1 MRIALV
7 VPGRFHAFD
16 LARGLAARGHDVT
29 VLTNYPAWAASRF
42 DLGGATVRSCGW
54 QGAAGRLLARAPR
67 VLGSERSDAWMSRWF
82 GRWAAR
88 VLAGGEWDLI
98 HCWSGVSEELLASSS
113 VRAHCRWL
121 MRGSSHIA
129 VQDRLLREEEQR
141 ARTRLDRPSA
151 WMIARER
158 REYALADRIVVLST
172 FARRS
177 FEDEGVP
184 ADRLLTVPLGVEIDA
199 FRVPP
204 DAVGR
209 RLQRICAG
217 APLRVLYAG
226 ALTLRKG
233 LWDLATALE
242 RLDDVPLD
250 VRVIGGETPE
260 AQTALTRLAG
270 RARRLGH
277 VPQADLPAHYWDA
290 DVFVFPTIEDG
301 FGMVLTQ
308 AQAAGL
314 PVIAT
319 DHCAAPD
326 LVQDGVT
333 GWLVPARAPEALA
346 ARLRWCHE
354 HRDALADMASRVSC
368 SAVPRDWGRVAGQL
382 ADLAVACA
390 KPTTMKADDA
400 RA

>member
-1 MRIALV
+1 MRVALV

-16 LARGLAARGHDVT
+16 LARGLAQHGHDVT
-29 VLTNYPAWAASRF
+29 VLTNYPAWAATRF
-42 DLGGATVRSCGW
+42 NLGGAAVRSCRW
-54 QGAAGRLLARAPR
+54 HGAATRLLARAPR
-67 VLGSERSDAWMSRWF
+67 ALGRERADAWMSRGF

-88 VLAGGEWDLI
+88 TLAGGRWDLI

-113 VRAHCRWL
+113 VRADCRWL

-141 ARTRLDRPSA
+141 TGTRLDRPSA

-177 FEDEGVP
+177 FEAEGVP
-184 ADRLLTVPLGVEIDA
+184 ADRLVTVPLGVEIDA
-199 FRVPP
+199 FRAPA
-204 DAVGR
+204 DAVAR
-209 RLQRICAG
+209 RMQRIHAG

-250 VRVIGGETPE
+250 VRLIGGESPE
-260 AQTALTRLAG
+260 AHVALTRLAG
-270 RARRLGH
+270 RATRVGH
-277 VPQADLPAHYWDA
+277 VPQADLPPHYWDA

-326 LVQDGVT
+326 LIQDGVS
-333 GWLVPARAPEALA
+333 GWIVPARAPEALA
-346 ARLRWCHE
+346 DRLRWCHE
-354 HRDALADMASRVSC
+354 HRDALAEMASRVPS
-368 SAVPRDWGRVAGQL
+368 SAVPRDWTQVAEAL
-382 ADLAVACA
+382 ADLAAACGNA
-390 KPTTMKADDA
+390 ATGVGDR

>member
-1 MRIALV
+1 MRMALV

-16 LARGLAARGHDVT
+16 LARGLAQHGHDVT
-29 VLTNYPAWAASRF
+29 VLTNYPAWAAARF
-42 DLGGATVRSCGW
+42 NLGGATVHSCGW
-54 QGAAGRLLARAPR
+54 RGAATRLLGRMPRALGGDER
-67 VLGSERSDAWMSRWF
+67 VEAWMSRGF

-88 VLAGGEWDLI
+88 TLAGGQWDLI
-98 HCWSGVSEELLASSS
+98 HCWSGVSEELLASTS
-113 VRAHCRWL
+113 VRASCRWL

-141 ARTRLDRPSA
+141 TGARLERPSA
-151 WMIARER
+151 WMIAREQ

-177 FEDEGVP
+177 FEAEGVP

-204 DAVGR
+204 DAVAR
-209 RLQRICAG
+209 RVQRIRAG
-217 APLRVLYAG
+217 QALRVLYAG

-242 RLDDVPLD
+242 MLDEVPLD
-250 VRVIGGETPE
+250 VRLIGGESPE

-270 RARRLGH
+270 RARCLGH
-277 VPQADLPAHYWDA
+277 VPQAELPPHYWDA

-326 LVQDGVT
+326 LVHDGVT
-333 GWLVPARAPEALA
+333 GWIVPARAPEMLA
-346 ARLRWCHE
+346 GRLRWCHE
-354 HRDALADMASRVSC
+354 HRDALADMASRVPT
-368 SAVPRDWGRVAGQL
+368 SAVPRDWTHVAGEL
-382 ADLAVACA
+382 AGLATACG
-390 KPTTMKADDA
+390 TTTAGER

>member
-16 LARGLAARGHDVT
+16 LARGLTAHGHDVT

-42 DLGGATVRSCGW
+42 DLGGATVRSCGRH
-54 QGAAGRLLARAPR
+54 GAAGRLLARAPR
-67 VLGSERSDAWMSRWF
+67 VLGPARSDAWMSRWF

-88 VLAGGEWDLI
+88 VLAGSRWDLI

-113 VRAHCRWL
+113 VRAHGRWL

-141 ARTRLDRPSA
+141 TGISLERPSA
-151 WMIARER
+151 WMIAREQ

-177 FEDEGVP
+177 FEDAGVP
-184 ADRLLTVPLGVEIDA
+184 ADRLAVVPLGVEVEA
-199 FRVPP
+199 FRASPEVI
-204 DAVGR
+204 ASRIR
-209 RLQRICAG
+209 RIRSG
-217 APLRVLYAG
+217 AALRVLYTG

-233 LWDLATALE
+233 LWDLAAALE
-242 RLDDVPLD
+242 MLHDVPLD
-250 VRVIGGETPE
+250 LRLIGGETPE
-260 AQTALTRLAG
+260 VQTVLTRLAE
-270 RARRLGH
+270 RSRRLGH
-277 VPQADLPAHYWDA
+277 VPQAELPSHYREA

-333 GWLVPARAPEALA
+333 GWNVPARAPETLA

-354 HRDALADMASRVSC
+354 HRDALAEMASRVAL
-368 SAVPRDWGRVAGQL
+368 SAVPHDWTHVAGQL
-382 ADLAVACA
+382 ADLAITCA
-390 KPTTMKADDA
+390 KPITKADDA